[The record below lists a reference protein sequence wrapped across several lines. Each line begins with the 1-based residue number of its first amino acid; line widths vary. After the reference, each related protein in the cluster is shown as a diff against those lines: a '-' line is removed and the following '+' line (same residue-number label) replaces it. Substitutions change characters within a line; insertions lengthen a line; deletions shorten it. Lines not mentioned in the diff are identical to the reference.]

1 MTTTAGRLRVHD
13 MNQVIRAR
21 VLPLEWAGPQAS
33 DPPALKIRGRGLAAF
48 VGPAIS
54 LAVLVAVVM
63 QLRTLDWRQIWAI
76 VPSSPLFWTVFAATY
91 FAAPFADWII
101 FRKLW
106 GIPASGFAALLK
118 KLIGNEILLG
128 YIGEVYFY
136 DWARKRADITTAP
149 FGAVKDVTI
158 LSALVGNAVTL
169 AMLVFAWPFLGILQ
183 LGTQGRTLLLSVAA
197 VILTSL
203 AAMVLRRRLFSLPPR
218 ELRFVAW
225 AHLGRII
232 ASTVLAAMMWHLV
245 LPQVALVWWLLL
257 ATFRLL
263 LSRLPFLP
271 NKDIVFAGMAVFL
284 VGHERDIGAMMTMI
298 ASCILAAHLLLG
310 AALTSG
316 DLANRGKR
324 A

>member
-1 MTTTAGRLRVHD
+1 VHD
-13 MNQVIRAR
+13 LNQAVRSA
-21 VLPLEWAGPQAS
+21 VLPIEWAGPAAA
-33 DPPALKIRGRGLAAF
+33 DPKPLRVRGRGLAAY

-54 LAVLVAVVM
+54 LAVLVAVAT
-63 QLRTLDWRQIWAI
+63 QLRTLDWRQIWSI
-76 VPSSPLFWTVFAATY
+76 VPASPLFWAIFAATY
-91 FAAPFADWII
+91 LTAPMADWII

-128 YIGEVYFY
+128 YIGELYFY

-169 AMLVFAWPFLGILQ
+169 AMLAFAWRFLGVLQ
-183 LGTQGRTLLLSVAA
+183 LGAGGRMLLLSVAV
-197 VILTSL
+197 VILSSL
-203 AAMVLRRRLFSLPPR
+203 AAMLFRRRLFSLPPS

-225 AHLGRII
+225 AHFGRIV
-232 ASTVLAAMMWHLV
+232 ASTILSAVMWHLV
-245 LPQVALVWWLLL
+245 LPQVALIWWLLL

-263 LSRLPFLP
+263 LSRLPLLP

-284 VGHERDIGAMMTMI
+284 VGHERDIGAMMAMI
-298 ASCILAAHLLLG
+298 ASCILGAHLVLG
-310 AALTSG
+310 AGLMSA
-316 DLANRGKR
+316 DLAGRGKQ